1 MLFNSV
7 QFLVFFP
14 LILLLSGL
22 LKKKDNL
29 VRILLLLASLYFYM
43 AWNVNFIFLLLVS
56 IVIDY
61 FIALEIQK
69 TEDVKKRKLFLV
81 ISLFGNLG
89 LLCYFKYTNFLLGAF
104 NDLNFL
110 NSFRFPVYSIILPV
124 GISFYTFQSM
134 SYTIDVYRKHIV
146 ARSSF
151 IDFALYVSFF
161 PQLVAGPI
169 VRAETFFRDLDS
181 RLPVTMEDIKISFA
195 RILLGFTKKVVFAD
209 NIAIHVDSV
218 FRDYN
223 ALSSLEIWTG
233 SILFAWQIY
242 YDFAGYTDIAI
253 GVARLFGFQFDKNF
267 NFPYAA
273 GNITDYWARGHISFI
288 TWIRDYI
295 FIPLGGSRGTK
306 FMIYRNIFITF
317 LFAGIWHGAAYHFV
331 LWGIWNG
338 IFVSI
343 HRAYSKT
350 SFREFLL
357 IKGGVAYDV
366 ACRLSL
372 IFFLGISAIF
382 FRAEDMTKGW
392 AMLSRMF
399 AISPDVP
406 FVGNFSNANFVL
418 LLVVFYF
425 AGVYFYKKPLEDL
438 VKRPVALAL
447 FFIMNFIMLLGFSVT
462 ESQSFIYFAF

>member
-1 MLFNSV
+1 MLFNSLH
-7 QFLVFFP
+7 FLVFFP
-14 LILLLSGL
+14 FVLIISGL
-22 LKKKDNL
+22 LKKRENL
-29 VRILLLLASLYFYM
+29 LRIFLLLTSLYFYM

-61 FIALEIQK
+61 FIAIEIQK
-69 TEDVKKRKLFLV
+69 TENEKKRKGLLV
-81 ISLFGNLG
+81 VSLIANLG
-89 LLCYFKYTNFLLGAF
+89 ILCYFKYTNFLLGAF

-134 SYTIDVYRKHIV
+134 SYTIDVYRRQIE

-151 IDFALYVSFF
+151 VDFALYVSFF

-169 VRAETFFRDLDS
+169 VRAQTFFRDLDK

-195 RILLGFTKKVVFAD
+195 RILLGFTKKIVFAD
-209 NIAIHVDSV
+209 NIAVQVDLV
-218 FRDYN
+218 FKNYSN
-223 ALSSLEIWTG
+223 LSSIEIWTG

-273 GNITDYWARGHISFI
+273 SNITDYWARWHISFI

-306 FMIYRNIFITF
+306 FLIYRNIFITF

-338 IFVSI
+338 IFVSL
-343 HRAYSKT
+343 HREYSKT
-350 SFREFLL
+350 RIREFFVT
-357 IKGGVAYDV
+357 KGGAVYEW

-372 IFFLGISAIF
+372 VFFLGVSAIF
-382 FRAEDMTKGW
+382 FRADDMKKGW
-392 AMLSRMF
+392 EMLGRMF
-399 AISPDVP
+399 AMSDNVSFAGSYNNSSFGI
-406 FVGNFSNANFVL
+406 L
-418 LLVVFYF
+418 LLICYF
-425 AGVYFYKKPLEDL
+425 ASYFFSKRPLEDL
-438 VKRPVALAL
+438 VKRPVAFT
-447 FFIMNFIMLLGFSVT
+447 FFLIANFLLLLGFGVT